1 MCPTLCDPVDW
12 THKAPL
18 VHRISQARMLEE
30 WVAISLYDVLSE
42 VFLSQ
47 MVLQGEIFALK
58 EELQIM

>member
-1 MCPTLCDPVDW
+1 MDYSPPGSS
-12 THKAPL
+12 